1 MGFSPYGSSLDRCL
15 DIKLGPKDINVQGNV
30 GLIRLLWKLFA
41 SDIFSDIGFHKG
53 VHDMFVYSIMSG
65 QVELKSVLGIPNLN
79 WSTGQVG
86 KQVYLEPHFVEI
98 KIIFPTII

>member
-1 MGFSPYGSSLDRCL
+1 
-15 DIKLGPKDINVQGNV
+15 
-30 GLIRLLWKLFA
+30 
-41 SDIFSDIGFHKG
+41 
-53 VHDMFVYSIMSG
+53 MFVYSIMSG